1 LDIVIGEGSTIL
13 ELFTGKDKTLLV
25 WWDSFFVLDFGLDI
39 FDGVGSFHLKSDCL
53 TRQGFDENLHFRS
66 RFTVLNRVKMRKLV
80 TFREKVILE
89 KRR

>member
-1 LDIVIGEGSTIL
+1 MKWLAS
-13 ELFTGKDKTLLV
+13 LV
-25 WWDSFFVLDFGLDI
+25 NEVLRWDAYLDFGLDI

-89 KRR
+89 KDGKESPRKSSLSSAV